1 MQREY
6 KLSVVGTRFSE
17 NELITANYKYR
28 ILRNTKEIKLVNVI
42 YFPTIEKH
50 NYICRNLLKNVND
63 YSIFFFRKPQ

>member
-28 ILRNTKEIKLVNVI
+28 ILRNNKEINI
-42 YFPTIEKH
+42 PFSE
-50 NYICRNLLKNVND
+50 CNLFSDN
-63 YSIFFFRKPQ
+63 